1 MSFIILTGDN
11 RRCLTGMKSAN
22 IFVMTNILE
31 IQELSR
37 LLLVIGQP
45 ARLQILL
52 AIGEQ
57 ETCVCHLEEKF
68 GWRQAYL
75 SQHMKALRQAGVVVD
90 RREGRFIHYR
100 LKHPALLDVI
110 RKAAQVEG
118 INLPNLSPSSDC
130 CCPHCEK
137 QQGENH
143 D

>member
-1 MSFIILTGDN
+1 MSFIILMGDN
-11 RRCLTGMKSAN
+11 RRFLIGMDGAN
-22 IFVMTNILE
+22 IFAMTNVLAIE
-31 IQELSR
+31 ELSR

-52 AIGEQ
+52 AIGGQ

-75 SQHMKALRQAGVVVD
+75 SQHLKALRQAGVVVD

-100 LKHPALLDVI
+100 LKHPALLEVI
-110 RKAAQVEG
+110 RQAAQVEG
-118 INLPNLSPSSDC
+118 ISLPNLSPSSEC

-137 QQGENH
+137 QKEESH
-143 D
+143 A